1 MKSMLHSLNI
11 APALVRLKNATGNRA
26 GGSVWTV
33 DGGAAQITAGV
44 AMRDLLLV
52 PAEDVLTLAV
62 ALPLPS
68 HARRLAA
75 LPFAI
80 EDRIT
85 DRIDAVHLALGAQ
98 RIGGNWIAGVIDP
111 AKMQN
116 WLIAAEEAGLG
127 DAAIMPDALALPLPG
142 ESRWNVLRQAGGRI
156 LARLPDGT
164 GFAAQQPLFLAIWGA
179 AGKPEC
185 DELTGFE
192 PITPIDLDLRQG
204 LFARPRQG
212 LSTTARRVAIVA
224 AAGLLAHG
232 AIAAADTIAL
242 RSIAAKRGNELIAAL
257 NTAAPGRF
265 TASDPHDAAVLAAEL
280 LPAGTNAPPGSLVP
294 LLVRTSNALAPFGNL
309 LTMQGLEFDEGQRR
323 LLIDTSLA
331 DPSAAPSI
339 VDALRKAGL
348 TARFEGARLTISAG
362 GET

>member
-11 APALVRLKNATGNRA
+11 APVLARLKNAARNRVD
-26 GGSVWTV
+26 GSVWTV
-33 DGGAAQITAGV
+33 DSGVAHIASGAAT
-44 AMRDLLLV
+44 RDLLLV
-52 PAEDVLTLAV
+52 PAEDVLTLSV

-85 DRIDAVHLALGAQ
+85 DRIDAVHLALGEQ
-98 RIGGNWIAGVIDP
+98 RIGGNWIAAVIEP
-111 AKMQN
+111 NKMQD
-116 WLIAAEEAGLG
+116 WLSIAENAGLG
-127 DAAIMPDALALPLPG
+127 DAAVMPDALALPLPAQG
-142 ESRWNVLRQAGGRI
+142 RWNVMRQSGGRI
-156 LARLPDGT
+156 LVRLPDGT
-164 GFAAQQPLFLAIWGA
+164 GFAARESLFLVIWGA

-185 DELTGFE
+185 DELAGFE
-192 PITPIDLDLRQG
+192 RITSIDLDLRQG

-242 RSIAAKRGNELIAAL
+242 RSIAAKRGSELIAAL

-265 TASDPHDAAVLAAEL
+265 TASDPHDAAALAAEL
-280 LPAGTNAPPGSLVP
+280 LPAGTSAPPGSLVP
-294 LLVRTSNALAPFGNL
+294 LLGRTSNALAPFGNL

-331 DPSAAPSI
+331 DSSAAPNI

-348 TARFEGARLTISAG
+348 TARFEGARLTISSG
-362 GET
+362 GEP